1 MTTISPRG
9 RNLRT
14 SFSAASLASAPLFVK
29 NTPPPSDD
37 ATRRSASRRIGAF
50 VNRFE
55 TCISRAACSCTAATT
70 CGWQCPTLVTEI
82 PHRKSR
88 YSLPAASHR
97 RAPSPRTKGAGV
109 RAEGGRDGAGRGTD
123 LRPHAP
129 VGGKLEQQGGRGAGL
144 DDVRGSGAP
153 VGRA

>member
-1 MTTISPRG
+1 MSPPG
-9 RNLRT
+9 RRLRA
-14 SFSAASLASAPLFVK
+14 SFSAASLASAPELAK
-29 NTPPPSDD
+29 NTPPPSE
-37 ATRRSASRRIGAF
+37 RS
-50 VNRFE
+50 
-55 TCISRAACSCTAATT
+55 TSRAASRSPGSLKYRLPTCMSLALCSRTASTIA
-70 CGWQCPTLVTEI
+70 GWQCPRLVTEI

-88 YSLPAASHR
+88 YSLPSASHR